1 MGFTPIFYQQ
11 FFSLFLLSL
20 RKKIMATVTLLHSK
34 KSLQSWLADYA
45 VSHQHPINKKI
56 HWLCVPTIFASI
68 LGMGMSWQAAFTLVL
83 IALVMLFYLRL
94 STQLFIAMGMFV
106 LFCLAAIAILPFGFK
121 FWFGVFVVAWIG
133 QFVGHKIEGKKP
145 SFFEDLQFLLI
156 GPAWVANSLSEKLA
170 KPKTS

>member
-1 MGFTPIFYQQ
+1 
-11 FFSLFLLSL
+11 
-20 RKKIMATVTLLHSK
+20 MATVTLLHSK

-45 VSHQHPINKKI
+45 VSHQNPINKKI

>member
-11 FFSLFLLSL
+11 FFSLCLLSL
-20 RKKIMATVTLLHSK
+20 RKKIMTTVTLLHSK

-68 LGMGMSWQAAFTLVL
+68 LCMGMSWQAAFTLVL

>member
-1 MGFTPIFYQQ
+1 
-11 FFSLFLLSL
+11 
-20 RKKIMATVTLLHSK
+20 MATVPLLYSK

-83 IALVMLFYLRL
+83 IALVMLFYLSL

-121 FWFGVFVVAWIG
+121 FYFGVFVVAWIG

>member
-1 MGFTPIFYQQ
+1 
-11 FFSLFLLSL
+11 
-20 RKKIMATVTLLHSK
+20 MATVPLLHSK

-45 VSHQHPINKKI
+45 VSHQHPINKQI

-68 LGMGMSWQAAFTLVL
+68 LVMGMSWQAAFTLVL

-121 FWFGVFVVAWIG
+121 FYFGVFVVAWIG

-156 GPAWVANSLSEKLA
+156 GPAWVANSLSTKLA

>member
-1 MGFTPIFYQQ
+1 
-11 FFSLFLLSL
+11 
-20 RKKIMATVTLLHSK
+20 MATVPLLYSK

>member
-1 MGFTPIFYQQ
+1 
-11 FFSLFLLSL
+11 
-20 RKKIMATVTLLHSK
+20 MATVTLLHSK

-56 HWLCVPTIFASI
+56 HWLCVPTIFASS

-121 FWFGVFVVAWIG
+121 FYFGVFVVAWIG

>member
-1 MGFTPIFYQQ
+1 
-11 FFSLFLLSL
+11 
-20 RKKIMATVTLLHSK
+20 MATVTLLHSK

-45 VSHQHPINKKI
+45 VSHQNPINKKI

-68 LGMGMSWQAAFTLVL
+68 LGMGISWQAAFTLVL

-94 STQLFIAMGMFV
+94 SSQLFIAMGMFV
-106 LFCLAAIAILPFGFK
+106 LFCLAAIAILPVGFK
-121 FWFGVFVVAWIG
+121 FWFCVFVVAWIG

>member
-1 MGFTPIFYQQ
+1 
-11 FFSLFLLSL
+11 
-20 RKKIMATVTLLHSK
+20 MATVTLLHSK

-68 LGMGMSWQAAFTLVL
+68 LGMGMSWQAGFTLGL

-106 LFCLAAIAILPFGFK
+106 LFCLAAIAILPVGFK

-156 GPAWVANSLSEKLA
+156 GPAWVANSLSTKLA

>member
-1 MGFTPIFYQQ
+1 
-11 FFSLFLLSL
+11 
-20 RKKIMATVTLLHSK
+20 MATVTLLHSK

-106 LFCLAAIAILPFGFK
+106 LFCLAAIAILPVGFK

-156 GPAWVANSLSEKLA
+156 GPAWVANSLSTKLA
-170 KPKTS
+170 KPKTSYKTSYSLRKPNILQRLFPR

>member
-1 MGFTPIFYQQ
+1 MGFIPIFYQQ
-11 FFSLFLLSL
+11 FFLLSLLSL

-106 LFCLAAIAILPFGFK
+106 LFCLAAIAILPVGFK
-121 FWFGVFVVAWIG
+121 FWFGVFVIAWIG

>member
-1 MGFTPIFYQQ
+1 
-11 FFSLFLLSL
+11 
-20 RKKIMATVTLLHSK
+20 MATVTLLHSK

-94 STQLFIAMGMFV
+94 SMQLFIAMGMFV

-121 FWFGVFVVAWIG
+121 FYFGVFVVAWIG